1 MLDPKWDRA
10 AYLIN
15 STIAGIKQADA
26 LNARQRLRMRQS
38 AQFPHRLD
46 RVQGITYPYEY
57 IRADPEMVA
66 NIGRYSFGGD
76 NAQG

>member
-1 MLDPKWDRA
+1 MEPRSVPDEQHQRW
-10 AYLIN
+10 N
-15 STIAGIKQADA
+15 QQADA
-26 LNARQRLRMRQS
+26 RNARQRLWMRQS
-38 AQFPHRLD
+38 PQFPHRFD